1 VADPNFDEDDSEFDV
16 EEFEENRANLFY
28 KSPLEETDEILY
40 FEQSLQSNFIN
51 KYSRYP

>member
-1 VADPNFDEDDSEFDV
+1 MADPNFDEDDSEFDV

-40 FEQSLQSNFIN
+40 FEQSL
-51 KYSRYP
+51 